1 MKIKVK
7 KRFLTQKLRIK
18 RYYSLKL
25 TQLFDN
31 KTLINNEYYIF
42 NLYHLL
48 FVYNSLI
55 FSL

>member
-25 TQLFDN
+25 KQLFDN
-31 KTLINNEYYIF
+31 KTLINNEYYVF

>member
-25 TQLFDN
+25 KQLFDN
-31 KTLINNEYYIF
+31 KTLVNNEYYIF